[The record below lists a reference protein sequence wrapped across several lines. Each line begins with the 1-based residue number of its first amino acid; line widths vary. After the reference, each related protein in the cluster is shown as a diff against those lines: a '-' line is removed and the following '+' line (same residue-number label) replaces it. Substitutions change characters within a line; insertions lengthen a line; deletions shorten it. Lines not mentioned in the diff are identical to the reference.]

1 MSKNKYNNMSNTYN
15 GLALIRSSQAN
26 LEWWINTSHSKKLTK
41 QAYDLILKILHDL
54 NDGVDNLHH
63 FKRFEL
69 LKDMDSYMDELIRI
83 DPVAQA
89 IDMRIIH
96 NLSEEEILN
105 EGYVIKAAP
114 YNITYNGEQ

>member
-1 MSKNKYNNMSNTYN
+1 MSKPYN

-26 LEWWINTSHSKKLTK
+26 LEWWINTSHSKKLPK
-41 QAYDLILKILHDL
+41 QSYDLILKIWQDL

-69 LKDMDSYMDELIRI
+69 FKDMDTYLDALIKK
-83 DPVAQA
+83 DPIAQA

-96 NLSEEEILN
+96 NLPEEENLN
-105 EGYVIKAAP
+105 HGYVIKAAP
-114 YNITYNGEQ
+114 YNITYNG

>member
-1 MSKNKYNNMSNTYN
+1 MSKIKQNNMSNTYN

-41 QAYDLILKILHDL
+41 QAYDHILKICQDF
-54 NDGVDNLHH
+54 NDGIDKLYH

-69 LKDMDSYMDELIRI
+69 LKDMDEHLDTLLKK
-83 DPVAQA
+83 DPISQA

-96 NLSEEEILN
+96 NLPEEEILN

-114 YNITYNGEQ
+114 YNITYNG

>member
-1 MSKNKYNNMSNTYN
+1 MSKIKQNNMTKSYN

-41 QAYDLILKILHDL
+41 QAYDLILKICQDL

-69 LKDMDSYMDELIRI
+69 FKDMDTHLDTLIKK
-83 DPVAQA
+83 DPIAQA

-96 NLSEEEILN
+96 NLPEEENLN
-105 EGYVIKAAP
+105 AGYVIKAAP
-114 YNITYNGEQ
+114 YHITYNG

>member
-1 MSKNKYNNMSNTYN
+1 MQNKYN

-41 QAYDLILKILHDL
+41 QAYDHILKIKQDF
-54 NDGVDNLHH
+54 NDGIQNLYH

-69 LKDMDSYMDELIRI
+69 FKHMDVYLDELIKI

-96 NLSEEEILN
+96 NLPEEEILN

-114 YNITYNGEQ
+114 YNITYNG

>member
-1 MSKNKYNNMSNTYN
+1 MQNKYN

-63 FKRFEL
+63 FKKFEL
-69 LKDMDSYMDELIRI
+69 FKDMDVYMDELIKI

-89 IDMRIIH
+89 IDIRIIH

-114 YNITYNGEQ
+114 YNITYNG